1 MVGMSSEAIVLCE
14 IRDTPLSPPE
24 ILAAVDH
31 PAAGGTA
38 LFVGTVRDN
47 DGGKGVKDLQ
57 YSCHPSAVD
66 QMRAIA
72 EAIAAEHD
80 AIRIAAVHR
89 IGDLSIGDLAIV
101 AAVSCGHRSEA
112 FEACRDL
119 VDRIKAGV
127 PIWKHQAFVDGS
139 NEWVGTP

>member
-1 MVGMSSEAIVLCE
+1 MTSDAIVLCE
-14 IRDTPLSPPE
+14 IRDTPLSPTE

-47 DGGKGVKDLQ
+47 DGGKEVKDLQ
-57 YSCHPSAVD
+57 YSAHPSAVD

-89 IGDLSIGDLAIV
+89 VGDLAIGDLAIV
-101 AAVSCGHRSEA
+101 AAVSCGHRGEA
-112 FEACRDL
+112 FAACRDL

-127 PIWKHQAFVDGS
+127 PIWKHQAFGDGTT
-139 NEWVGTP
+139 EWVGTP

>member
-1 MVGMSSEAIVLCE
+1 MSADAIVLCE
-14 IRDTPLSPPE
+14 IRDTPLSPTE

-47 DGGKGVKDLQ
+47 DGGKDVKDLQ
-57 YSCHPSAVD
+57 YSAHPSAAE
-66 QMRAIA
+66 QMRQIA
-72 EAIAAEHD
+72 EAIAVEHD

-89 IGDLSIGDLAIV
+89 VGDLAIGDLAIV
-101 AAVSCGHRSEA
+101 AAVSCGHRGEA
-112 FEACRDL
+112 FAACRDL

-127 PIWKHQAFVDGS
+127 PIWKHQSFGDGTT
-139 NEWVGTP
+139 EWVGTP